1 MRSVIIAFSMYS
13 RIPMPRTEWDE
24 KGMKYSL
31 CCFPLV
37 GAALGL
43 CSLGLM
49 LLLTRLGF
57 QRSSAALVLAAF
69 PILFTG
75 GIHMDGYLDVT
86 DAKNSWKPAE
96 EKLNILKD
104 PHIGA
109 FACIYGIVYLFLAAA
124 FYNEITLQQMGSM
137 AVCHV
142 YSRILSG
149 LSVAAFRKAKKDGM
163 AADSARKASPAVKWI
178 LLGEL
183 AACLTVMCLINP
195 FYGVMTAGLGLFA
208 FLRYRRLA
216 YRSFGGTT
224 GDLAGYFLQTCELL
238 MLMGIVFGGKIAV
251 WF

>member
-183 AACLTVMCLINP
+183 AACLTVMFLINP

-238 MLMGIVFGGKIAV
+238 MLMGIVVGGKIAV

>member
-13 RIPMPRTEWDE
+13 RIPMPRTQWDE

-49 LLLTRLGF
+49 RLLTELDF
-57 QRSSAALVLAAF
+57 QRGSVALVLAVF
-69 PILFTG
+69 PVLFTG

-86 DAKNSWKPAE
+86 DAKNSWRPAE

-109 FACIYGIVYLFLAAA
+109 FACIYGIAYLLLSAA
-124 FYNEITLQQMGSM
+124 FYNEISLRQMGSM
-137 AVCHV
+137 AACHV

-149 LSVAAFRKAKKDGM
+149 LSVVSFRKAKKDGM
-163 AADSARKASPAVKWI
+163 AADCAGKASPAVKWI

-183 AACLTVMCLINP
+183 AACLAVMCLIHP
-195 FYGVMTAGLGLFA
+195 FYGVITAGLGLLA
-208 FLRYRRLA
+208 FLRYRSLA

-224 GDLAGYFLQTCELL
+224 GDLAGYFLQVCELL
-238 MLMGIVFGGKIAV
+238 MLMGIVLGGKIAV

>member
-238 MLMGIVFGGKIAV
+238 MLMGIVVGGKIAV